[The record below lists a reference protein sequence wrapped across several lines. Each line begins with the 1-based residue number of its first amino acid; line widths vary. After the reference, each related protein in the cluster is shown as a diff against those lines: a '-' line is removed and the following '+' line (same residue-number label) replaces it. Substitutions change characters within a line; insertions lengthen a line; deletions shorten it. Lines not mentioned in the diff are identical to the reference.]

1 MDCNRHV
8 CLKDLE
14 NYLKKAEYLDGYTPT
29 EQKQVRKNI
38 GAIGEAD
45 LASYITETKF
55 IPLTH
60 AELVDLI
67 KDNKLGIGQVY
78 AITDFQTI
86 YESNVQNNVGQYIT
100 WGLDNNPSEVYT
112 IMTIALS
119 ANTLLNRVVIVSEKY
134 PNSYKWIV
142 EYDYEPE
149 VLQDGVSTKGKITYL
164 KDTNNNVAYYD
175 FKNVKSRRS
184 RIQLNELGIN
194 ITQDYLDLYTFN
206 TQDFNEASETYNVY
220 NNHLGSDSNNNVFI
234 GNDCYNNVFEDGFR
248 NNTFV
253 SSCHNN
259 QFQFD
264 TYNNVFKYPVI
275 YLTGSFNNLKFINN
289 DYTSMDVNKQISKI
303 NRSYV
308 ISYLDSD
315 TLTLQVYRI

>member
-14 NYLKKAEYLDGYTPT
+14 NYLKKAEYLGGYTPV
-29 EQKQVRKNI
+29 EQRQVRKNI
-38 GAIGEAD
+38 GAIGETD
-45 LASYITETKF
+45 LPSYITETKF

-67 KDNKLGIGQVY
+67 KDNKLAIGQVY

-100 WGLDNNPSEVYT
+100 WGLDYNPSEIYT
-112 IMTIALS
+112 IIAIALS
-119 ANTLLNRVVIVSEKY
+119 HNTLLNRVVVVSEKY
-134 PNSYKWIV
+134 PNAYKWIV

-149 VLQDGVSTKGKITYL
+149 VLQDGVVTKGKITYL

-184 RIQLNELGIN
+184 RVQLNELGVTT
-194 ITQDYLDLYTFN
+194 TQDYLDLYTFN
-206 TQDFNEASETYNVY
+206 TQDFNEASETFNVY
-220 NNHLGSDSNNNVFI
+220 NNQLESGAYNNVFI
-234 GNDCYNNVFEDGFR
+234 GNECYNNVFKGGFR
-248 NNTFV
+248 NNTFA
-253 SSCHNN
+253 SACYNN

-264 TYNNVFKYPVI
+264 THNNVFKYPAI
-275 YLTGSFNNLKFINN
+275 YLTGSFNNLKFIDKN
-289 DYTSMDVNKQISKI
+289 YTSLDIDKTISKVNEGYI
-303 NRSYV
+303 L
-308 ISYLDSD
+308 SYLDSD
-315 TLTLQVYRI
+315 TLTLQFHKL

>member
-1 MDCNRHV
+1 MDYNRHV
-8 CLKDLE
+8 CLKDLD
-14 NYLKKAEYLDGYTPT
+14 NYLKKAEYLGGYTPT

-67 KDNKLGIGQVY
+67 KDNKLEIGQVY

-100 WGLDNNPSEVYT
+100 WGLDNNPSEVCT

-119 ANTLLNRVVIVSEKY
+119 VNTLLNRVVIVSDKY

-220 NNHLGSDSNNNVFI
+220 NNHLGSGSNNNVFI

-259 QFQFD
+259 RFQFD

>member
-14 NYLKKAEYLDGYTPT
+14 NYLKKAEYLGGYTPT

-67 KDNKLGIGQVY
+67 KDNKLEIGQVY

-112 IMTIALS
+112 IITIALS
-119 ANTLLNRVVIVSEKY
+119 ANTLLNRVVIVSGKY

-164 KDTNNNVAYYD
+164 KDTNNNIAYYD

-184 RIQLNELGIN
+184 RDQLKELGIN
-194 ITQDYLDLYTFN
+194 ITNNYLDLYTFN

-220 NNHLGSDSNNNVFI
+220 NNHLGSGSNNNVFI

-289 DYTSMDVNKQISKI
+289 NYTSMDVNKQISKI

-315 TLTLQVYRI
+315 TLTLQSYRI

>member
-1 MDCNRHV
+1 
-8 CLKDLE
+8 
-14 NYLKKAEYLDGYTPT
+14 
-29 EQKQVRKNI
+29 
-38 GAIGEAD
+38 
-45 LASYITETKF
+45 
-55 IPLTH
+55 
-60 AELVDLI
+60 
-67 KDNKLGIGQVY
+67 
-78 AITDFQTI
+78 
-86 YESNVQNNVGQYIT
+86 
-100 WGLDNNPSEVYT
+100 
-112 IMTIALS
+112 MTIALS
-119 ANTLLNRVVIVSEKY
+119 ANTLLNRVVIVSDKY

-234 GNDCYNNVFEDGFR
+234 GNECYNNVFEGGFR
-248 NNTFV
+248 NNTFT

-264 TYNNVFKYPVI
+264 TYNNSFKHPVI

>member
-14 NYLKKAEYLDGYTPT
+14 NYLKKAEYLGGYTPT

-67 KDNKLGIGQVY
+67 KDNKLEIGQVY

-112 IMTIALS
+112 IMAIALS

-134 PNSYKWIV
+134 PNSYKWVV

-164 KDTNNNVAYYD
+164 KDTNNNIAYYD

-184 RIQLNELGIN
+184 RDQLKELGIN
-194 ITQDYLDLYTFN
+194 ITNNYLDLYTFN

-220 NNHLGSDSNNNVFI
+220 NNHLGSGSNNNVFI
-234 GNDCYNNVFEDGFR
+234 VNDCYNNVFEDGFR

-259 QFQFD
+259 RFQFD

-289 DYTSMDVNKQISKI
+289 NYTSMDVNKQISKI

-315 TLTLQVYRI
+315 TLTLQSYRI

>member
-1 MDCNRHV
+1 MNCNRHV
-8 CLKDLE
+8 CLKDLD
-14 NYLKKAEYLDGYTPT
+14 NYLNKAEYLDGYTPT

-38 GAIGEAD
+38 GAIGKAD
-45 LASYITETKF
+45 LASYIPETKF

-67 KDNKLGIGQVY
+67 KDNKLAIGQIY

-112 IMTIALS
+112 IITIALS

-149 VLQDGVSTKGKITYL
+149 VLQDGVVTKGKITYL

-184 RIQLNELGIN
+184 RVQLNELGVTT
-194 ITQDYLDLYTFN
+194 TQDYLDLYTFN

-220 NNHLGSDSNNNVFI
+220 NNQLEPGAYNNVFI
-234 GNDCYNNVFEDGFR
+234 GNECYNNVFKGGFR
-248 NNTFV
+248 NNTFA
-253 SSCHNN
+253 SACYNN

-289 DYTSMDVNKQISKI
+289 DYTSMNVNKQISKI

-315 TLTLQVYRI
+315 TLTLQSYRI

>member
-60 AELVDLI
+60 TELVDLI

-119 ANTLLNRVVIVSEKY
+119 ANTL
-134 PNSYKWIV
+134 
-142 EYDYEPE
+142 
-149 VLQDGVSTKGKITYL
+149 
-164 KDTNNNVAYYD
+164 
-175 FKNVKSRRS
+175 
-184 RIQLNELGIN
+184 
-194 ITQDYLDLYTFN
+194 
-206 TQDFNEASETYNVY
+206 
-220 NNHLGSDSNNNVFI
+220 
-234 GNDCYNNVFEDGFR
+234 
-248 NNTFV
+248 
-253 SSCHNN
+253 
-259 QFQFD
+259 
-264 TYNNVFKYPVI
+264 
-275 YLTGSFNNLKFINN
+275 SFNNLKFINN

>member
-14 NYLKKAEYLDGYTPT
+14 NYLKKAEYLGGYTPT

-67 KDNKLGIGQVY
+67 KDNKLEIGQVY

-119 ANTLLNRVVIVSEKY
+119 ANTLLNRVVIVSGKY

-164 KDTNNNVAYYD
+164 KDTNNNIAYYD
-175 FKNVKSRRS
+175 FKNVKSRRN
-184 RIQLNELGIN
+184 RDQLKELGIN
-194 ITQDYLDLYTFN
+194 ITNNYLDLYTFN

-220 NNHLGSDSNNNVFI
+220 NNHLGSGSNNNVFI

-289 DYTSMDVNKQISKI
+289 NYTSMDVNKQISKI

-315 TLTLQVYRI
+315 TLTLQSYRI

>member
-14 NYLKKAEYLDGYTPT
+14 NYLKKAEYLGGYTPT

-67 KDNKLGIGQVY
+67 KDNKLEIGQVY

-112 IMTIALS
+112 IITIALS
-119 ANTLLNRVVIVSEKY
+119 ANTLLNRVVIVSGKY

-164 KDTNNNVAYYD
+164 KDTNNNIAYYD
-175 FKNVKSRRS
+175 FKNVKSRRN
-184 RIQLNELGIN
+184 RDQLKELGIN
-194 ITQDYLDLYTFN
+194 ITNNYLDLYTFN

-220 NNHLGSDSNNNVFI
+220 NNHLGSGSNNNVFI

-289 DYTSMDVNKQISKI
+289 NYTSMDVNKQISKI

-315 TLTLQVYRI
+315 TLTLQSYRI

>member
-1 MDCNRHV
+1 MDYNRHV

-14 NYLKKAEYLDGYTPT
+14 NYLKKAEYLGGYTPT

-67 KDNKLGIGQVY
+67 KDNKLEIGQVY

-100 WGLDNNPSEVYT
+100 WGLDNNPSEVCT

-119 ANTLLNRVVIVSEKY
+119 VNTLLNRVVIVSDKY

-220 NNHLGSDSNNNVFI
+220 NNHLGSGSNNNVFI

-259 QFQFD
+259 RFQFD

>member
-1 MDCNRHV
+1 MDYNRHV
-8 CLKDLE
+8 CLKDLD
-14 NYLKKAEYLDGYTPT
+14 NYLNKAEYLDGYTPT

-38 GAIGEAD
+38 GAIGKAD
-45 LASYITETKF
+45 LASYIPETKF

-67 KDNKLGIGQVY
+67 KDNKLAIGQIY

-112 IMTIALS
+112 IITIALS

-149 VLQDGVSTKGKITYL
+149 VLQDGVVTKGKITYL

-184 RIQLNELGIN
+184 RVQLNELGVTT
-194 ITQDYLDLYTFN
+194 TQDYLDLYTFN

-220 NNHLGSDSNNNVFI
+220 NNQLEPGAYNNVFI
-234 GNDCYNNVFEDGFR
+234 GNECYNNVFKGGFR
-248 NNTFV
+248 NNTFA
-253 SSCHNN
+253 SACYNN

-289 DYTSMDVNKQISKI
+289 DYTSMNVNKQISKI

-315 TLTLQVYRI
+315 TLTLQSYRI

>member
-1 MDCNRHV
+1 MDYNRHV
-8 CLKDLE
+8 CLKDLD
-14 NYLKKAEYLDGYTPT
+14 NYLNKAEYLDGYTPT

-100 WGLDNNPSEVYT
+100 WGLDDNSSEVCT

-119 ANTLLNRVVIVSEKY
+119 ANTLLNRVVIVSDKY

-220 NNHLGSDSNNNVFI
+220 NNHLGSGSNNNVFI

-259 QFQFD
+259 RFQFD

-315 TLTLQVYRI
+315 TLTLHVYRI

>member
-1 MDCNRHV
+1 MDYNRHV

-14 NYLKKAEYLDGYTPT
+14 NYLKKAEYLGGYTPV
-29 EQKQVRKNI
+29 EQRQVRKNI
-38 GAIGEAD
+38 GAIGETD
-45 LASYITETKF
+45 LPSYITETKF

-67 KDNKLGIGQVY
+67 KDNKLAIGQVY

-100 WGLDNNPSEVYT
+100 WGLDYNPSEVYT

-184 RIQLNELGIN
+184 RDQLKELGIN
-194 ITQDYLDLYTFN
+194 ITNNYLDLYTFN

-220 NNHLGSDSNNNVFI
+220 NNHLGSGSNNNVFI

-289 DYTSMDVNKQISKI
+289 NYTSMDVNKQISKI

>member
-1 MDCNRHV
+1 MDYNRHV

-67 KDNKLGIGQVY
+67 KDNKLEIGQVY

-164 KDTNNNVAYYD
+164 KDTNNNIAYYD

-184 RIQLNELGIN
+184 RDQLKELGIN
-194 ITQDYLDLYTFN
+194 ITNNYLDLYTFN

-220 NNHLGSDSNNNVFI
+220 NNHLGSGSNNNVFI

-264 TYNNVFKYPVI
+264 TYNNVFKYPII

-289 DYTSMDVNKQISKI
+289 NYTSMDVNKQISKI

>member
-14 NYLKKAEYLDGYTPT
+14 NYLNKAEYLGGYTPT

-100 WGLDNNPSEVYT
+100 WGLDNNPSEVCT

-119 ANTLLNRVVIVSEKY
+119 ANTLLNRVVIVSDKY

-234 GNDCYNNVFEDGFR
+234 QPYPQTKDNH
-248 NNTFV
+248 

-264 TYNNVFKYPVI
+264 TYNNSFKHPVI

>member
-1 MDCNRHV
+1 MDYNRHV

-55 IPLTH
+55 ISLTH

-67 KDNKLGIGQVY
+67 KDNKLEIGQVY

-100 WGLDNNPSEVYT
+100 WGLDNNPSEVCT

-119 ANTLLNRVVIVSEKY
+119 ANTLLNRVVIVSDKY

-220 NNHLGSDSNNNVFI
+220 NNHLGSGSNNNVFI
-234 GNDCYNNVFEDGFR
+234 GNDCYNNIFEDGFR

-259 QFQFD
+259 RFQFD

>member
-1 MDCNRHV
+1 MDYNRHV

-38 GAIGEAD
+38 GAIGEAA

-67 KDNKLGIGQVY
+67 KDNKLEIGQVY

-100 WGLDNNPSEVYT
+100 WGLDNNPSEIYT

-119 ANTLLNRVVIVSEKY
+119 ANTLLNRVVIVSDKY

-184 RIQLNELGIN
+184 RDQLKELGIN
-194 ITQDYLDLYTFN
+194 ITNNYLDLYTFN

-220 NNHLGSDSNNNVFI
+220 NNHLGSGSNNNVFI

-289 DYTSMDVNKQISKI
+289 NYTSMDVNKQISKI

>member
-14 NYLKKAEYLDGYTPT
+14 NYLKKAEYLGGYTPV
-29 EQKQVRKNI
+29 EQRQVRKNI
-38 GAIGEAD
+38 GAIGETD
-45 LASYITETKF
+45 LASHITETKF

-100 WGLDNNPSEVYT
+100 WGLDNNPSEVCT

-164 KDTNNNVAYYD
+164 KDTNNNIAYYD

-184 RIQLNELGIN
+184 RDQLKELGIN
-194 ITQDYLDLYTFN
+194 ITNNYLDLYTFN

-220 NNHLGSDSNNNVFI
+220 NNHLGSGSNNNVFI

-275 YLTGSFNNLKFINN
+275 YLTGSFNNLKVINN

>member
-14 NYLKKAEYLDGYTPT
+14 NYLKKAEYLGGYTPV
-29 EQKQVRKNI
+29 EQRQVRKNI

-67 KDNKLGIGQVY
+67 KDNKLAIGQVY

-100 WGLDNNPSEVYT
+100 WGLDYNPSEIYT
-112 IMTIALS
+112 IIAIALS
-119 ANTLLNRVVIVSEKY
+119 PNNLLNRVTVVSEKY
-134 PNSYKWIV
+134 PNAYKWIV

-149 VLQDGVSTKGKITYL
+149 VLQDGVVTKGKITYL

-184 RIQLNELGIN
+184 RVQLNELGVTT
-194 ITQDYLDLYTFN
+194 TQDYLDLYTFN

-220 NNHLGSDSNNNVFI
+220 NNQLEPGAYNNVFI
-234 GNDCYNNVFEDGFR
+234 GNECYNNVFKGGFI
-248 NNTFV
+248 NNTFA
-253 SSCHNN
+253 SACYNN
-259 QFQFD
+259 QFQFG
-264 TYNNVFKYPVI
+264 THNNVFKYPVI
-275 YLTGSFNNLKFINN
+275 YLTGSFNNLKFIDKN
-289 DYTSMDVNKQISKI
+289 YTSLDIDKTISKVDEGYI
-303 NRSYV
+303 L
-308 ISYLDSD
+308 SYLDSD
-315 TLTLQVYRI
+315 TLTIQFHKL